1 MQSHVGVLYVLTH
14 CIILY
19 TFYVTEL
26 LYKNKKQV
34 AKWEINIKH
43 IHIIRMS
50 YEREMRPLK
59 KNFKCDIKSWKLNTQ
74 TAVA

>member
-1 MQSHVGVLYVLTH
+1 M
-14 CIILY
+14 
-19 TFYVTEL
+19 
-26 LYKNKKQV
+26 
-34 AKWEINIKH
+34 AKWEINIKY